1 MRLLLVFL
9 LLGLILLP
17 DAEGWFIRRRWF
29 GRVKRIGRRIYRIYR
44 KYKNIQ
50 RGHYIYGRDANDL
63 DINKDGIIDQ
73 SEAKKVFDARAVK
86 DFLPLID
93 EDGNSEVSVDEFT
106 RTMRGLLTID
116 ADPDLRRAAEEDED
130 VDDFYSNE

>member
-17 DAEGWFIRRRWF
+17 DAEGWGRRRWIRRAWRIAR
-29 GRVKRIGRRIYRIYR
+29 RVYRV
-44 KYKNIQ
+44 YKVYKHI
-50 RGHYIYGRDANDL
+50 RGHYLYGRDANDL

-73 SEAKKVFDARAVK
+73 SEAEKVFDARAVK
-86 DFLPLID
+86 DFLPLVD

-106 RTMRGLLTID
+106 RTMRDLMTID